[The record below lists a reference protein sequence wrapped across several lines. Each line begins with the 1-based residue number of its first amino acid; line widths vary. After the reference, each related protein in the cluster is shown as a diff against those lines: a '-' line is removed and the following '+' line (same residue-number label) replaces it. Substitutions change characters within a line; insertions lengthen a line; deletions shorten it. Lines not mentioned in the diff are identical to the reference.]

1 MYSYIKKLGFLYKA
15 YVLTILTLGYLTSEM
30 GHFMIGVTSKATA
43 RDVHYGDIKCQL
55 LEQLAESSV
64 FNYTLHSRCDTSP
77 DQLSCESLTLDDGSK
92 YCEWNYNGLGF
103 EYQLLA
109 GPAFIAVYS
118 ICGIGFGIAA
128 DKFNRVRLLSLCTLI
143 SATAIG
149 LIGAATSYW
158 HLILLRILLA
168 VGEAGTNPL
177 STGILSD
184 LFSEDKRGL
193 VMAIFNWGIYAGIGL
208 AFPVGR
214 YVTEMN
220 IGGLSWRVPYYL
232 SGMIGVIVAALA
244 ITTMKEPKRTV
255 ISDETEEEAVAT
267 EVAKPGAEH
276 NNVSVANTTPGNGAA
291 NPESAEKVSIWK
303 VLFQPKIL
311 ILCIAASIRHTG
323 GFCFAYNADLFYRDI
338 FPGYDMGWSLFV
350 VTFLVGSIG
359 VVVGGI
365 TSDSIVKK
373 YGMRS
378 RVAVLAISQLIS
390 TPFAYGSIYLGPF
403 GAMVT
408 LAISYLFAEMWF
420 GILFAILVESVPMS
434 VRSTTVG
441 AFLFWM
447 NNFGGN
453 VPMFVEPVRKAYDY
467 KTALA
472 IFYAGFYLLSS
483 VMFGINIL
491 FMGKKKQKKTNNH
504 TLAGIENG
512 GFKNTEFG
520 LGGKGFSIS
529 NVENH
534 L

>member
-1 MYSYIKKLGFLYKA
+1 MHSYIKKLGFLYKT

-30 GHFMIGVTSKATA
+30 GHFLIGVTSKATA

-55 LEQLAESSV
+55 LERLAESTV
-64 FNYTLHSRCDTSP
+64 FNYTLHERCDTSP
-77 DQLSCESLTLDDGSK
+77 DQTSCELLVLEDGTPF
-92 YCEWNYNGLGF
+92 CEWNYNGLGF
-103 EYQLLA
+103 QYQLLA

-118 ICGIGFGIAA
+118 IVGIGFGMAA
-128 DKFNRVRLLSLCTLI
+128 DKFNRVRLLSMCTLI
-143 SATAIG
+143 SAMAIG
-149 LIGAATSYW
+149 LIGMATSYW
-158 HLILLRILLA
+158 HLILLRIMLA

-184 LFSEDKRGL
+184 LFSEEKRGL

-220 IGGLSWRVPYYL
+220 VGGLGWRVPYYM
-232 SGMIGVIVAALA
+232 SGMIGLIVAALA
-244 ITTMKEPKRTV
+244 ITTMTEPKRTA
-255 ISDETEEEAVAT
+255 ISEEADGESNEMSKPQAVTQQTAEAMVAAP
-267 EVAKPGAEH
+267 V
-276 NNVSVANTTPGNGAA
+276 
-291 NPESAEKVSIWK
+291 EKTSIWK

-338 FPGYDMGWSLFV
+338 FPGYDLGWSLFV

-359 VVVGGI
+359 VVIGGV

-373 YGMRS
+373 YGIRS
-378 RVAVLAISQLIS
+378 RVAVLAISQLIA
-390 TPFAYGSIYLGPF
+390 TPFAYGSIYLGPT

-408 LAISYLFAEMWF
+408 LAVSYLFAEMWF

-483 VMFGINIL
+483 LMFGCTVL
-491 FMGKKKQKKTNNH
+491 FMRKKKAKNTNVQ

-512 GFKNTEFG
+512 GFKNTELENG
-520 LGGKGFSIS
+520 LKGFSGL
-529 NVENH
+529 ENH

>member
-1 MYSYIKKLGFLYKA
+1 MHSYIKKLGFLYKT
-15 YVLTILTLGYLTSEM
+15 YVLTVLTLGYLTSEM
-30 GHFMIGVTSKATA
+30 GHFLIGVTSKATA

-55 LEQLAESSV
+55 LEHLADSNV
-64 FNYTLHSRCDTSP
+64 FNYTLHERCDTSP
-77 DQLSCESLTLDDGSK
+77 DQRSCELLVLEDGSPF
-92 YCEWNYNGLGF
+92 CEWNYNGLGF
-103 EYQLLA
+103 QYQLLA

-118 ICGIGFGIAA
+118 IVGIFFGMAA
-128 DKFNRVRLLSLCTLI
+128 DKFNRVRLLSMCTLI

-149 LIGAATSYW
+149 LIGMATSYW
-158 HLILLRILLA
+158 HLILLRIMLA
-168 VGEAGTNPL
+168 IGEAGTNPL

-184 LFSEDKRGL
+184 LFSEEKRGL

-220 IGGLSWRVPYYL
+220 VGGLGWRVPYYV
-232 SGMIGVIVAALA
+232 SGMIGLIVAALA
-244 ITTMKEPKRTV
+244 ITTMTEPKRTA
-255 ISDETEEEAVAT
+255 ISEEADNDNN
-267 EVAKPGAEH
+267 EVSKPRSA
-276 NNVSVANTTPGNGAA
+276 VQNTTTTPT
-291 NPESAEKVSIWK
+291 ESSEKTSIWK

-338 FPGYDMGWSLFV
+338 FPGYDLGWSLFI
-350 VTFLVGSIG
+350 VTFVVGSIG
-359 VVVGGI
+359 VVIGGV

-373 YGMRS
+373 YGIRS
-378 RVAVLAISQLIS
+378 RVAVLAISQLIA
-390 TPFAYGSIYLGPF
+390 TPFAYGSIYMGPV

-483 VMFGINIL
+483 LMFGMTVL
-491 FMGKKKQKKTNNH
+491 FMGKKKSKNANVH

-512 GFKNTEFG
+512 GFKNSEFDNG
-520 LGGKGFSIS
+520 LKGFPSL
-529 NVENH
+529 ENH

>member
-1 MYSYIKKLGFLYKA
+1 MNSYIKKLGFLYKS
-15 YVLTILTLGYLTSEM
+15 YVLTVLTLGYLTSEM

-55 LEQLAESSV
+55 LEELAESSV
-64 FNYTLHSRCDTSP
+64 FNYTLHGHCDMAP
-77 DQLSCESLTLDDGSK
+77 DQKSCESLTLDDGSK

-118 ICGIGFGIAA
+118 LCGIGFGIAA

-149 LIGAATSYW
+149 LIGAATQYW

-184 LFSEDKRGL
+184 LFSEEKRGL

-220 IGGLSWRVPYYL
+220 VGGLSWRVPYYL

-255 ISDETEEEAVAT
+255 ISEETEEVSN
-267 EVAKPGAEH
+267 EVAKAGTDV
-276 NNVSVANTTPGNGAA
+276 NNTTNTT
-291 NPESAEKVSIWK
+291 NNESTEKVSIWK

-365 TSDSIVKK
+365 TSDSIVVK

-378 RVAVLAISQLIS
+378 RVAVLAISQLIA
-390 TPFAYGSIYLGPF
+390 TPFAYGSIYLGPL

-420 GILFAILVESVPMS
+420 GILFAILVESVPMA

-483 VMFGINIL
+483 IMFGLNII

-512 GFKNTEFG
+512 GYKNTEFG
-520 LGGKGFSIS
+520 TGAKGLPVS
-529 NVENH
+529 NFEH